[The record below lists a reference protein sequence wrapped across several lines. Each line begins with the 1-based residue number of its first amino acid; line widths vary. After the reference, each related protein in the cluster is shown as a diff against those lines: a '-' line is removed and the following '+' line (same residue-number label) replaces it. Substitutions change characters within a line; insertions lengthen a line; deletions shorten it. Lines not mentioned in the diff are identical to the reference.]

1 MLFRL
6 KKCVLHT
13 QMRQFVMFH
22 TNNTT
27 QLKMKTI
34 YHWGEPKYSNIIN
47 PSFNAHRLLHSANQN
62 SLPPLM
68 FGYPKQWSLFET
80 MQFYFILN
88 SSIDSEFRL
97 RDFMIGAHQVYIY

>member
-1 MLFRL
+1 
-6 KKCVLHT
+6 
-13 QMRQFVMFH
+13 MRQFVMFH